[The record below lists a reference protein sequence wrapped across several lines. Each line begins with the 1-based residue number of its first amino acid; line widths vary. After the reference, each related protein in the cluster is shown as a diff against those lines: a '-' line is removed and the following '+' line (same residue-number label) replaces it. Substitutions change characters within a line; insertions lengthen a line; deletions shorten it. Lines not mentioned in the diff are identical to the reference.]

1 MPTINLVNQEIEP
14 LSAIMGG
21 TQTFATLPALF
32 NSLGMSSKPAVVQVQ
47 QFINVCGLGQHTHT
61 NGRDFACT
69 STHTSDYSA
78 H

>member
-1 MPTINLVNQEIEP
+1 MPTINLVNTEIEP

-47 QFINVCGLGQHTHT
+47 QFINVC
-61 NGRDFACT
+61 
-69 STHTSDYSA
+69 
-78 H
+78 